1 MNKFVLTKR
10 EIAAAYKAWCEGA
23 EQGQIA
29 DALHVCKR
37 TIQRSFAGKKRI
49 RPTLI
54 YNRNTNQ
61 TEYVYDQSKCQH
73 IFKIS
78 YARPN
83 NIKRCLICNYWEFT
97 NEQPDPEV
105 EYE

>member
-1 MNKFVLTKR
+1 MKKFKLTKK

-23 EQGQIA
+23 DQDHIA

-37 TIQRSFAGKKRI
+37 TIQRSFEGRKRI

-54 YNRNTNQ
+54 YNKKTEQ
-61 TEYVYDQSKCQH
+61 TEYVYDQNKCNH

-83 NIKRCLICNYWEFT
+83 NIARCLICKYWEFT
-97 NEQPDPEV
+97 NEQSDQEV
-105 EYE
+105 EE